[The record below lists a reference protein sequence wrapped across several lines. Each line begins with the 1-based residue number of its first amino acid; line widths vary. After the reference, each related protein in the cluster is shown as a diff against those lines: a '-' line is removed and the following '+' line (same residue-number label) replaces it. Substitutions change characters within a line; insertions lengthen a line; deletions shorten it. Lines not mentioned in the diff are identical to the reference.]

1 MSCNWSELQK
11 SKAEVKEKKRA
22 GREKLAG
29 FFYDL
34 SKLVFAGL
42 VVGGISPIFT
52 DLAPTAANIVII
64 VSGMA
69 LTIALAYFANRIMNN

>member
-1 MSCNWSELQK
+1 MNSNWSEQQK
-11 SKAEVKEKKRA
+11 AMIEAKEKKRA

-34 SKLVFAGL
+34 AKLVFAGL
-42 VVGGISPIFT
+42 VIGGISPIFT
-52 DLAPTAANIVII
+52 DLAPTDANIVII
-64 VSGMA
+64 ASGMA